1 MDASFPIPIILALCV
16 SALEVLYI
24 RRRIR
29 QRNSK
34 QTMAESTMVFFHR
47 YTLFKVT
54 APEDQQKLIDAF
66 VVMGRNQVK
75 VCLTRMP
82 LGASYARSRRHGD
95 GPIGGWTSQR
105 S

>member
-1 MDASFPIPIILALCV
+1 
-16 SALEVLYI
+16 
-24 RRRIR
+24 
-29 QRNSK
+29 
-34 QTMAESTMVFFHR
+34 MAESTMAVLHR
-47 YTLFKVT
+47 FTLFKVPE
-54 APEDQQKLIDAF
+54 PEDQQKLIDAF

-82 LGASYARSRRHGD
+82 LGASYARSRRHGG